1 MVENHAEGDSVW
13 LCVDFLVVLFSWSYR
28 VFSTYVLIL
37 QFVIINHSIRIG
49 NYCERRGSMSCCTV
63 DILSKATCNCM
74 GKGPKMDGWET
85 AFLSFWDTAYF
96 QGRTCCEFPGRGKLS
111 NWHNNLYQ
119 PQTQRRDSMVD
130 TGIIRNYTAVSLSC
144 QKGTFQKENSL
155 PTSIFQGIC

>member
-1 MVENHAEGDSVW
+1 MW
-13 LCVDFLVVLFSWSYR
+13 LCVDFLVVFFSWSYR

-49 NYCERRGSMSCCTV
+49 NFCERRGSMSCCTV

-96 QGRTCCEFPGRGKLS
+96 RGEL
-111 NWHNNLYQ
+111 
-119 PQTQRRDSMVD
+119 
-130 TGIIRNYTAVSLSC
+130 AVSFREGVNFQLTQQSLPTSNTRERFDGWSWYNQELHHWRLTC
-144 QKGTFQKENSL
+144 QKGPFQKENSL